1 MIYVNNTKEVCRL
14 AEIEKA
20 VAYIRANGATAE
32 DGKVELDGKKV
43 YISFQSYESKDRKDC
58 KYESHKNYIDVQYV
72 IAGEEV
78 MVVTDKAGLKEKAP
92 YNAEKDVVFYE
103 DGKAGTELVL
113 KAGDYIVVYPE
124 DVHMP
129 KVQHGTPCAV
139 KKAVAKILI

>member
-1 MIYVNNTKEVCRL
+1 MIYVNNTKAVCRL

-20 VAYIRANGATAE
+20 VEYIRKNGASAE

-43 YISFQSYESKDRKDC
+43 YISFQSYESKARKDC
-58 KYESHKNYIDVQYV
+58 KYESHQNYIDVQYV
-72 IAGEEV
+72 IAGEEI

-103 DGKAGTELVL
+103 DDKAGTELVL

-129 KVQHGTPCAV
+129 KVQNGAPCAV